1 MEQED
6 YGSKSCAVLSYKLSP
21 QPDTRAQRTL
31 TQSIILSV
39 CFHFNIDLGGRVSYF
54 ILLVR

>member
-21 QPDTRAQRTL
+21 QPDTRAQHTL

-54 ILLVR
+54 IKN